1 MPPGVKT
8 PSLLRSNV
16 VTIPGRGDLAPP
28 RHQLPIARVL
38 IGLLVFVLLAG
49 GGYAAFLGLSG
60 GGSSKPPVA
69 QLPLCPVAPTISPT
83 QRPGPLRLIV
93 NNATQRSGLA
103 AEVAA
108 TLQTR
113 GFHVLQVG
121 NSTLTVKGPAIVRYS
136 ADRRLVAD
144 KVAAQIT
151 GSTLATVAGHGKV
164 VLVLGPKFHS
174 LASTKHAKAAY
185 LLLLTPTAT
194 PTPSGGCRP
203 QD

>member
-1 MPPGVKT
+1 
-8 PSLLRSNV
+8 

-60 GGSSKPPVA
+60 GGSSKPPVT
-69 QLPLCPVAPTISPT
+69 QLPLCPLVPKPSPT

-93 NNATQRSGLA
+93 NNATERSGLA
-103 AEVAA
+103 AEVSAS
-108 TLQTR
+108 LQAR
-113 GFHVLQVG
+113 GFHVLKVG
-121 NSTLTVKGPAIVRYS
+121 NAPRMKKGVATVRYS
-136 ADRRLVAD
+136 ADRLLVAD

-151 GSTLATVAGHGKV
+151 GSTLVAEAGHGKV
-164 VLVLGPKFHS
+164 ELDLGPKFQS

-185 LLLLTPTAT
+185 QLLLTPAAA
-194 PTPSGGCRP
+194 PTPATSCRP